1 MEQVDLSSR
10 RSNLLLKQFSTVEE
24 LQQDLACL
32 TVANYVN

>member
-1 MEQVDLSSR
+1 MEQVDLSTR
-10 RSNLLLKQFSTVEE
+10 RSNLLLKQFSAVEE